1 MSRTNRNAHKPQPV
15 TAQEALQMLQSAI
28 GYLQLAG
35 MTVQAMNQADGLT
48 LVIPNAYYCTDDDGT
63 VAAFRIGTSS
73 APNNGTPT
81 EVTARTT
88 A

>member
-1 MSRTNRNAHKPQPV
+1 
-15 TAQEALQMLQSAI
+15 MLQSAI

-35 MTVQAMNQADGLT
+35 ITVQAMNQANGLT
-48 LVIPNAYYCTDDDGT
+48 LVIPNAHYCTNDDGV
-63 VAAFRIGTSS
+63 VAAFRIGTPS